1 MPIVRTLRTA
11 SKSTPRT
18 HHGLAMPRAAS
29 NSWFCIHGLFASM
42 LNAALCRHSA
52 RLDCR
57 VVWDHTTLSSDSHPL
72 RFQKRPISLVDQ
84 RQKSIRNLVK
94 EASYFLIC
102 RWFRFITLRR
112 IFGIYAIETVGR
124 DGRQSRVA
132 AAPICGHHRGPRR
145 RLTDGSKIRTHWKVV
160 IIFFDHP
167 HRTWSWAN
175 VREPRRNFAV
185 RNSWDTRAIAVPIP
199 TVKAQAFDDSTV
211 RRSAATA
218 SREPRLG
225 ASRPGWRLRQSHH
238 RLQKRSRCSLQP
250 GMTPV
255 PITF

>member
-1 MPIVRTLRTA
+1 MVL
-11 SKSTPRT
+11 
-18 HHGLAMPRAAS
+18 HPRAVCFHAE
-29 NSWFCIHGLFASM
+29 
-42 LNAALCRHSA
+42 CRTMPAFSKA
-52 RLDCR
+52 RLSGP
-57 VVWDHTTLSSDSHPL
+57 VVAVKGSLHRALPALDRNHINPHPL

-185 RNSWDTRAIAVPIP
+185 RNSWTQGATAAPIRNVRFRHSTIRRP
-199 TVKAQAFDDSTV
+199 GARRPPPREDPAQAP
-211 RRSAATA
+211 
-218 SREPRLG
+218 SR
-225 ASRPGWRLRQSHH
+225 AGWRLRQSYH
-238 RLQKRSRCSLQP
+238 RLQQPIAVLFSRR
-250 GMTPV
+250 
-255 PITF
+255 